1 MHRLTTYVSL
11 LMFCSVQIFRHCLA
25 YTYAPLLQNAL
36 DDFRAR
42 WNSHRMRP
50 NKKAGCPT
58 GVPDDLYNLP
68 HLTGRHTV
76 V

>member
-1 MHRLTTYVSL
+1 MTCTGKQHVCVYLCFVHD
-11 LMFCSVQIFRHCLA
+11 MVFRHCLA
-25 YTYAPLLQNAL
+25 FIYAPFLQKAL
-36 DDFRAR
+36 DDFRDR

-68 HLTGRHTV
+68 HLTGR
-76 V
+76 